1 MALNFPSTPNTNDIY
16 TYSGNSWIWNGYAWD
31 SLVTDLAVTG
41 NLSVSGNLTVSGGVT
56 SSFSET
62 VLFEDNILLLNS
74 NVTGGAPSENAGIE
88 VSRGA
93 SANVKILWNE
103 ASDVWQFTNN
113 GSTYYNIPISG
124 TSPAG
129 ATGSNGTTGATGAQG
144 ATGPVGNYV
153 VSFNGLTGEVTSP
166 TSIDSLTDVVVG
178 SKINNDLLSW
188 NSSTSKWI
196 NKGVGISAGNFI
208 ILGSGG
214 TAGTGKLPAVDGSL
228 LLEVNA
234 RYLDGKIREQIT
246 DGGVF

>member
-1 MALNFPSTPNTNDIY
+1 M
-16 TYSGNSWIWNGYAWD
+16 
-31 SLVTDLAVTG
+31 
-41 NLSVSGNLTVSGGVT
+41 
-56 SSFSET
+56 
-62 VLFEDNILLLNS
+62 
-74 NVTGGAPSENAGIE
+74 
-88 VSRGA
+88 
-93 SANVKILWNE
+93 
-103 ASDVWQFTNN
+103 WQFTNN

>member
-1 MALNFPSTPNTNDIY
+1 MSDPIKIKIKRGLTAGNAPSVL
-16 TYSGNSWIWNGYAWD
+16 SFGE
-31 SLVTDLAVTG
+31 LAVNTFDRT
-41 NLSVSGNLTVSGGVT
+41 LFVGGVT
-56 SSFSET
+56 
-62 VLFEDNILLLNS
+62 
-74 NVTGGAPSENAGIE
+74 GGVQDYPLQKTYVYNTYTDFVADIDAGI
-88 VSRGA
+88 
-93 SANVKILWNE
+93 
-103 ASDVWQFTNN
+103 
-113 GSTYYNIPISG
+113 YG
-124 TSPAG
+124 TAG
-129 ATGSNGTTGATGAQG
+129 DESHFQYGDLFIERNTRFQYGFLPSTTGPTSVGAWSALTVNQNNFEPEG
-144 ATGPVGNYV
+144 IVGDYV

-188 NSSTSKWI
+188 NSATSKWI
-196 NKGVGISAGNFI
+196 NRGVGISAGNFI

>member
-16 TYSGNSWIWNGYAWD
+16 TYSDNSWIWNGYAWD
-31 SLVTDLAVTG
+31 SVVVDLAVTG

-88 VSRGA
+88 ISRGA

-103 ASDVWQFTNN
+103 DSDVWQFTNN
-113 GSTYYNIPISG
+113 GSTYYNIP
-124 TSPAG
+124 
-129 ATGSNGTTGATGAQG
+129 TG
-144 ATGPVGNYV
+144 
-153 VSFNGLTGEVTSP
+153 
-166 TSIDSLTDVVVG
+166 IDSLTDVAIS
-178 SKINNDLLSW
+178 SKVNNDLLSW

-196 NKGVGISAGNFI
+196 NRGVGISAGNFI

-214 TAGTGKLPAVDGSL
+214 TAGTGKLPAVDGSE